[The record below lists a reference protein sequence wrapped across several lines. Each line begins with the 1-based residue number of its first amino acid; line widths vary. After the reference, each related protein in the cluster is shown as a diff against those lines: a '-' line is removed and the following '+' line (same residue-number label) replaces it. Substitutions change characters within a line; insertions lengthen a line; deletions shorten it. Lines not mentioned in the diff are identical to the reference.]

1 MRLPGGMLWVAV
13 WAVLASHVPAAS
25 AEVYSLTAAGLG
37 GDADYDR
44 RFAADAERIHGAMQG
59 SASLLTGQGA
69 TRETI
74 LGELE
79 RWAASMTQDDQAIVV
94 LIGHGSMASDDYRF
108 NVAGPDLTGTDLAG
122 ALEALPAQR
131 QVLVNTTS
139 ASGALLDRLAGR
151 PGRVIITATKNGRE
165 LQATRFA
172 SHFASAL
179 RAPAADLDKDRRINA
194 AEAFAFAERAVA
206 DYFEGEG
213 LLATEH
219 PRQLGDNPSGLIL
232 ARLDEQESDA
242 VAPELLAR
250 RETLNDQIR
259 ALRARR
265 SQMDQAEYLQELQS
279 LLISLSM
286 VSEKIEAAG
295 GGAQSDSGGRP

>member
-1 MRLPGGMLWVAV
+1 MRLSLTLWVVAILC
-13 WAVLASHVPAAS
+13 WLGFETPTAR
-25 AEVYSLTAAGLG
+25 AEIYSLTAAGLG
-37 GDADYDR
+37 GDANYDR
-44 RFAADAERIHGAMQG
+44 RFAADAERIHESMQG

-74 LGELE
+74 LAELD
-79 RWAASMTQDDQAIVV
+79 RWAGSMTEDDQAVVV

-108 NVAGPDLTGTDLAG
+108 NVAGPDLTGTDLAA

-131 QVLVNTTS
+131 QVLINTTS
-139 ASGALLDRLAGR
+139 ASGALLERLAGK
-151 PGRVIITATKNGRE
+151 PGRVVITATKNGRE
-165 LQATRFA
+165 LQATRFS

-179 RAPAADLDKDRRINA
+179 RSPAADLDKDRRINA

-206 DYFEGEG
+206 DYFDSEG

-219 PRQLGDNPSGLIL
+219 PRQLGDNPSSLVL
-232 ARLDEQESDA
+232 ARLDDAASDA

-250 RETLNDQIR
+250 REVLNDQIS

-295 GGAQSDSGGRP
+295 GDSSARSGEVP